1 MHVVKRDKP
10 RRNGY
15 ELEKSLAKKEEFEE
29 QIEIGAH
36 KETLELYAEIL
47 LAKKE
52 WDNAGR
58 HFEYAV
64 GKDHVDYAIFA
75 IEAAEKRYEMLLRK
89 AKKLHVEPS
98 EWSALIKGTMRGEVV

>member
-1 MHVVKRDKP
+1 MK
-10 RRNGY
+10 N
-15 ELEKSLAKKEEFEE
+15 KSLKND
-29 QIEIGAH
+29 IGAY
-36 KETLELYAEIL
+36 KETLELYMEVFV

-89 AKKLHVEPS
+89 AKQLQVEPS
-98 EWSALIKGTMRGEVV
+98 ERLVLYKKEQ